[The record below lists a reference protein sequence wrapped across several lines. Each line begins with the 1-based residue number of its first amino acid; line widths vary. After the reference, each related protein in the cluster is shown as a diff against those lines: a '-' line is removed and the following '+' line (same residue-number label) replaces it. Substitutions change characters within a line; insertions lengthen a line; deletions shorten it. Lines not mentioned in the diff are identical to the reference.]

1 MLMGA
6 YVYQEGSNRDIGK
19 EEVLQLIDLA
29 ERNISGLD
37 TQENMWNVIKLKNLR
52 NQICSHTWKL
62 AVIGNY
68 KSGKSTFI
76 NALLGCEILPAYAI
90 PTTAVTS
97 IVRYGESPK
106 AVIHFLQPLP
116 KKIYQQCMIPDRAL
130 KHMWN
135 YQMRDIPP
143 LTVSLQE
150 LEKYLV
156 IPMGMEHE
164 EASCQ
169 CPYQKIEIFSPLQIL
184 KDGIEIIDCTG
195 LYEIPPRQQTNV
207 EFLKKADAVVLFFNA
222 LARGFTGEI
231 SFIKNTLQENRIAGN
246 NLFCVV
252 NRFDQLDWE
261 WERQQI
267 RDSFNCLLAPYTS
280 HMIYCLSA
288 LQGLQAK
295 KFSNMQTWEKSGML
309 AIDSDLKNNMQ
320 QKKQVMIE
328 GIQKELKE
336 CVPKV
341 NQYSG
346 SGGDTRE
353 YFSPELPS
361 GENEQLIKP
370 VQEKELIF
378 HLTEI
383 WKNRIYMNASKE
395 ASDYLASLPAQIEA
409 WYADFKPKRQIS
421 LLHLKITTESM
432 IDESCSFLQ
441 NKIISEMH
449 QWYLNQ
455 YMPMLVRK
463 SEEFQESLK
472 AAISDFGDC
481 DIEQE
486 FLEDISYNWEK
497 SSLSSFTHLSDI
509 FTSLFCEE
517 KKRILYTVTVELF
530 GRIQNRKL
538 IVEETCNC
546 IQKTVLQFITNRILE
561 DYDKLLTAITQYVN
575 TDFTS
580 IHTKVLTFLENNNSE
595 ICESQS
601 SNFKI
606 EKENSET
613 IIETALEEK
622 ALEEEALEE
631 EALEEETLEE
641 ETLEEKALEEKA
653 LEEETLEEKALEEE
667 SSEEESSEEKALEEE
682 SSEEESSEEKALEE
696 ESSEESSMGLWE
708 GESLDFKTRQMYEV
722 SDIERHIRF
731 IKTLTEKYDF
741 PVAQKK
747 QIADELK
754 KITQKLSQ
762 KSLKMAVVG
771 EFSSGKSSFIN
782 ALLRENLLETDA
794 VQGTTVT
801 STLIEFQTHKS
812 LTIHKKSG
820 DLLEVTKLEQNGG
833 LGALLQAYTSG
844 KYKDEDIEYL
854 EVGHP
859 SDFLEKG
866 ICIIDTPGTNSLE
879 KWHEEI
885 TKQTVSEQA
894 DACIILTSAEKPFPE
909 TFCRFLED
917 NLSDVL
923 QNCIYVVTKIDLIL
937 PKQQERQMR
946 YIQKILH
953 DKLEIHKPV
962 VFSYS
967 ALPILNGTCPEY
979 NAINLETE
987 NKIIRFLQ
995 DQRTKILLQRCMSLL
1010 EQTVEHLQENMRRIS
1025 MQRQKEHDQLM
1036 QALTK
1041 DLEDFVHEQKKEIE
1055 KSFLE
1060 DYDIRVKEFTD
1071 SIAQNIRSKSYEVY
1085 QAFREPK
1092 TESDIRSFLQSKLVP
1107 LLEEKKNEILENAG
1121 MQEGDSQFQNTL
1133 ETIVTIYSSQFEENF
1148 MKQYEQLTLLAYDLI
1163 EKVDVSAGIN
1173 EFMVTNIQIDSSL
1186 KQKIQSSIK
1195 DENRSFLGKAGT
1207 GVAAGAAIGSVV
1219 PVIGTAA
1226 GAIIGGI
1233 VGTIHFGKKANA
1245 ASKAEEFRKEVSKNM
1260 STMVESY
1267 FKSLKDS
1274 MIQVFIQGLKKSW
1287 NDIEHI
1293 MELYLAQYSEIVK
1306 EMRSR
1311 DQKAQ
1316 KMVEQEINAIQN
1328 DMLIIQQRI
1337 DQIQSIKSKINEL

>member
-309 AIDSDLKNNMQ
+309 AIDSDLKNNMKK
-320 QKKQVMIE
+320 KKQVMIE

-653 LEEETLEEKALEEE
+653 LEEKALEEETLEEKALEEE
-667 SSEEESSEEKALEEE
+667 SSEEESSEEESLEEKALEEKALEEETLEEKALEEETLEEKALEEKALEEKALEEETLEEKALEEE

-995 DQRTKILLQRCMSLL
+995 IKQFIL
-1010 EQTVEHLQENMRRIS
+1010 T
-1025 MQRQKEHDQLM
+1025 
-1036 QALTK
+1036 T
-1041 DLEDFVHEQKKEIE
+1041 
-1055 KSFLE
+1055 
-1060 DYDIRVKEFTD
+1060 
-1071 SIAQNIRSKSYEVY
+1071 
-1085 QAFREPK
+1085 
-1092 TESDIRSFLQSKLVP
+1092 
-1107 LLEEKKNEILENAG
+1107 
-1121 MQEGDSQFQNTL
+1121 
-1133 ETIVTIYSSQFEENF
+1133 
-1148 MKQYEQLTLLAYDLI
+1148 
-1163 EKVDVSAGIN
+1163 
-1173 EFMVTNIQIDSSL
+1173 
-1186 KQKIQSSIK
+1186 
-1195 DENRSFLGKAGT
+1195 
-1207 GVAAGAAIGSVV
+1207 
-1219 PVIGTAA
+1219 
-1226 GAIIGGI
+1226 
-1233 VGTIHFGKKANA
+1233 
-1245 ASKAEEFRKEVSKNM
+1245 
-1260 STMVESY
+1260 
-1267 FKSLKDS
+1267 
-1274 MIQVFIQGLKKSW
+1274 
-1287 NDIEHI
+1287 
-1293 MELYLAQYSEIVK
+1293 
-1306 EMRSR
+1306 
-1311 DQKAQ
+1311 
-1316 KMVEQEINAIQN
+1316 
-1328 DMLIIQQRI
+1328 
-1337 DQIQSIKSKINEL
+1337 

>member
-6 YVYQEGSNRDIGK
+6 YVYQEGSNRDVGK
-19 EEVLQLIDLA
+19 EEILQLIDLA

-37 TQENMWNVIKLKNLR
+37 TQENMWNVIKLKNMR

-361 GENEQLIKP
+361 VENEQLIKP

-622 ALEEEALEE
+622 ALEEE
-631 EALEEETLEE
+631 
-641 ETLEEKALEEKA
+641 
-653 LEEETLEEKALEEE
+653 
-667 SSEEESSEEKALEEE
+667 SS
-682 SSEEESSEEKALEE
+682 EE

-820 DLLEVTKLEQNGG
+820 DLLEVAKLEQNGG

>member
-1 MLMGA
+1 M
-6 YVYQEGSNRDIGK
+6 
-19 EEVLQLIDLA
+19 
-29 ERNISGLD
+29 
-37 TQENMWNVIKLKNLR
+37 
-52 NQICSHTWKL
+52 
-62 AVIGNY
+62 
-68 KSGKSTFI
+68 
-76 NALLGCEILPAYAI
+76 
-90 PTTAVTS
+90 
-97 IVRYGESPK
+97 
-106 AVIHFLQPLP
+106 
-116 KKIYQQCMIPDRAL
+116 
-130 KHMWN
+130 
-135 YQMRDIPP
+135 
-143 LTVSLQE
+143 
-150 LEKYLV
+150 
-156 IPMGMEHE
+156 
-164 EASCQ
+164 
-169 CPYQKIEIFSPLQIL
+169 
-184 KDGIEIIDCTG
+184 
-195 LYEIPPRQQTNV
+195 
-207 EFLKKADAVVLFFNA
+207 
-222 LARGFTGEI
+222 
-231 SFIKNTLQENRIAGN
+231 
-246 NLFCVV
+246 
-252 NRFDQLDWE
+252 
-261 WERQQI
+261 
-267 RDSFNCLLAPYTS
+267 
-280 HMIYCLSA
+280 
-288 LQGLQAK
+288 
-295 KFSNMQTWEKSGML
+295 
-309 AIDSDLKNNMQ
+309 
-320 QKKQVMIE
+320 
-328 GIQKELKE
+328 
-336 CVPKV
+336 
-341 NQYSG
+341 
-346 SGGDTRE
+346 
-353 YFSPELPS
+353 
-361 GENEQLIKP
+361 
-370 VQEKELIF
+370 
-378 HLTEI
+378 
-383 WKNRIYMNASKE
+383 
-395 ASDYLASLPAQIEA
+395 
-409 WYADFKPKRQIS
+409 
-421 LLHLKITTESM
+421 
-432 IDESCSFLQ
+432 
-441 NKIISEMH
+441 
-449 QWYLNQ
+449 
-455 YMPMLVRK
+455 
-463 SEEFQESLK
+463 
-472 AAISDFGDC
+472 
-481 DIEQE
+481 
-486 FLEDISYNWEK
+486 
-497 SSLSSFTHLSDI
+497 
-509 FTSLFCEE
+509 
-517 KKRILYTVTVELF
+517 
-530 GRIQNRKL
+530 
-538 IVEETCNC
+538 
-546 IQKTVLQFITNRILE
+546 
-561 DYDKLLTAITQYVN
+561 
-575 TDFTS
+575 
-580 IHTKVLTFLENNNSE
+580 
-595 ICESQS
+595 
-601 SNFKI
+601 
-606 EKENSET
+606 
-613 IIETALEEK
+613 
-622 ALEEEALEE
+622 
-631 EALEEETLEE
+631 
-641 ETLEEKALEEKA
+641 
-653 LEEETLEEKALEEE
+653 
-667 SSEEESSEEKALEEE
+667 EEE

>member
-6 YVYQEGSNRDIGK
+6 YVYQEGSNRDVGK
-19 EEVLQLIDLA
+19 EEILQLIDLA

-37 TQENMWNVIKLKNLR
+37 TQENMWNVIKLKNMR

-361 GENEQLIKP
+361 VENEQLIKP

-631 EALEEETLEE
+631 EALEEEALEEKALEEEALEEETLEEKALEE

-653 LEEETLEEKALEEE
+653 LEEKALEEE
-667 SSEEESSEEKALEEE
+667 SS
-682 SSEEESSEEKALEE
+682 EE

-820 DLLEVTKLEQNGG
+820 DLLEVAKLEQNGG